1 MKIRPIRIFSRS
13 AVFELDNVSCYFS
26 DTPYDLYLDNKRII
40 ENGTKNVF
48 SVYSLLPKTS
58 YRLTLKEKE
67 TKTETSLC
75 FETSAESFLL
85 DVAKFGAVPDGKTDC
100 TAAIQAAISCCPAG
114 GTVCFTAGIYLSG
127 PLFLKSDSTLLLEKG
142 AVLLGIPNRSHYP
155 VLPGVTLSADEQN
168 EYYLG
173 TWEGNPLSCYAALL
187 NGINLQNV
195 IITGKG
201 TIDANAQNG
210 DWWENPK
217 QKKIA
222 WRPNTVFFSN
232 CKNVTVHGISLQNSY
247 SWTLHPYFCSD
258 FHCLDVSICNPPD
271 SPNTDG
277 IDPESCENVRI
288 IGTHISVG
296 DDCISI
302 KSGKLFM
309 ALNRRTPCCGITV
322 RNCFME
328 NGHGGVAIGSEVAAG
343 VYQVHISQCF
353 MRSTDRGLRMKTRR
367 GRSRLSVLDDILF
380 ENIRMEHVLTPLVV
394 GMFYFCDPD
403 GHSPYVYTKEPLP
416 VDERTPSIKKL
427 VCRNIRCINC
437 SVAGVY
443 LYGLPEMPI
452 EEVKLENLFLS
463 FSPNA
468 QAGYAAMM
476 DYAEKQCRKGI
487 FARNVRLL
495 CLNNITVINYDGEE
509 MDLDG
514 IDQIEKGI

>member
-1 MKIRPIRIFSRS
+1 MNIQPLKIFSRS
-13 AVFELDNVSCYFS
+13 AVFELDNTSCYFS
-26 DTPYDLYLDNKRII
+26 DTTYDLYLNDKRII
-40 ENGTKNVF
+40 ESGKKNVF
-48 SVYSLLPKTS
+48 SVYNLMPKSS
-58 YRLTLKEKE
+58 YRLTLKGKDAE
-67 TKTETSLC
+67 TALR
-75 FETSAESFLL
+75 FETLAESYLL
-85 DVAKFGAVPDGKTDC
+85 DVTRFGAVPDGKTDC
-100 TAAIQAAISCCPAG
+100 TASLQAAIACCPAG
-114 GTVCFTAGIYLSG
+114 GTVCLPAGIYTSG
-127 PLFLKSDSTLLLEKG
+127 PLFLKSDMTLLLEKG
-142 AVLLGIPNRSHYP
+142 SVLLGISNRSQYP
-155 VLPGVTLSADEQN
+155 VLPGVTLAADEQN

-173 TWEGNPLSCYAALL
+173 TWEGNPLSCYAGLL

-195 IITGKG
+195 SITGEG

-217 QKKIA
+217 QKKVA
-222 WRPNTVFFSN
+222 WNPRTLFLNS
-232 CKNVTVHGISLQNSY
+232 CKNVTVHGISFQNSY
-247 SWTLHPYFCSD
+247 SWTLHPYFCVD

-309 ALNRRTPCCGITV
+309 AIKRQTPCRSITI

-343 VYQVHISQCF
+343 VYQVHISQCY
-353 MRSTDRGLRMKTRR
+353 MYSTDRGLRIKTRR
-367 GRSRLSVLDDILF
+367 GRGRLSVLDDILF
-380 ENIRMEHVLTPLVV
+380 ENIRMEHVLTPLAVS
-394 GMFYFCDPD
+394 MFYYCDPD
-403 GHSPYVYTKEPLP
+403 GHSHYVYAKEPLP
-416 VDERTPSIKKL
+416 VDDRTPSIKKL
-427 VCRNIRCINC
+427 VCRNIHCTDC

-452 EEVKLENLFLS
+452 EDIVLENIFLT

-468 QAGYAAMM
+468 ESGFAAMM
-476 DYAEKQCRKGI
+476 DHVEKQCRKGV
-487 FARNVRLL
+487 FARNVHLL
-495 CLNNITVINYDGEE
+495 QLNKITVIGNDGAE

-514 IDQIEKGI
+514 ITELKKGI